1 MYIVIN
7 WEGYVT
13 DYSSTLPI
21 PDSIKVPDLDQSE
34 IIDFLINSD
43 CYYFEDGDLLRD
55 DEKAAAR
62 GEIDEFERRREN
74 SLDSAPRKN

>member
-13 DYSSTLPI
+13 DYSCTFPI
-21 PDSIKVPDLDQSE
+21 PNSTKVPDLDESE
-34 IIDFLINSD
+34 IIDFIVNSD

-55 DEKAAAR
+55 DRKIEAR
-62 GEIDEFERRREN
+62 GT
-74 SLDSAPRKN
+74 

>member
-13 DYSSTLPI
+13 DFSSTLPI
-21 PDSIKVPDLDQSE
+21 PNSTKVPDLDESE
-34 IIDFLINSD
+34 LIDFLINSD

-62 GEIDEFERRREN
+62 GM
-74 SLDSAPRKN
+74 